1 MATSKTGGSTRNG
14 RDSIGK
20 RLGVKHFDG
29 EIVKAGN
36 ILVRQ
41 RGTIFHP
48 GAFVRCARDY
58 SLFAIRPGRVKFHY
72 TSGGK
77 RRISIIALDEQDIA
91 NK

>member
-1 MATSKTGGSTRNG
+1 MATSKAGGSTRNG

-29 EIVKAGN
+29 ELVKAGE

-41 RGTIFHP
+41 RGTKFHP
-48 GAFVRCARDY
+48 GSFVRCGRDY
-58 SLFAIRPGRVKFHY
+58 TLFAIQEGTVKFHY
-72 TSGGK
+72 TSGG
-77 RRISIIALDEQDIA
+77 RRCISIIAHNEKDIA

>member
-29 EIVKAGN
+29 EIVKSGN

-41 RGTIFHP
+41 RGTTFHP
-48 GAFVRCARDY
+48 GSLVRCGRDY
-58 SLFAIRPGRVKFHY
+58 TLFAIQPGRVKFHY
-72 TSGGK
+72 ASGG
-77 RRISIIALDEQDIA
+77 RRCISVIALDTKDIVD
-91 NK
+91 K